1 MTSAMRDR
9 GRTQDLPGAVRVVRE
24 SGHVSRVEFMPV
36 GARGRGQASRVARL
50 ADREPGQVELKAVLQ
65 GLSPFVRAVLTACSR
80 IPKGKVKTYGEL
92 ARAVGKPG
100 AARAVGQVMAGNPVP
115 LLIPCHRV
123 VRSGGFLGG
132 FGGGRRWKE
141 YLLARE
147 GWRFAGRGDSRRLA
161 GKVTGN
167 G

>member
-1 MTSAMRDR
+1 MTSAERDR
-9 GRTQDLPGAVRVVRE
+9 SRTRDLPGLVLVERE
-24 SGHVSRVEFMPV
+24 CGHVSRVEFMPV
-36 GARGRGQASRVARL
+36 GTMGQGRASRVARL
-50 ADREPGQVELKAVLQ
+50 ADREPGRAELKAVVR
-65 GLSPFVRAVLTACSR
+65 GLSPFVRDVLTACSR
-80 IPKGKVKTYGEL
+80 IPKGRVRTYGEL
-92 ARAVGKPG
+92 ARVVGKPG
-100 AARAVGQVMAGNPVP
+100 AARAVGQVMARNPVP

-123 VRSGGFLGG
+123 VRSGGCLGG

-147 GWRFAGRGDSRRLA
+147 GWRFAGRGDRRRLA